1 MRKIYLLAIIFALII
16 GTTSYILT
24 TNKDTTNM
32 ENVNQTA
39 SNGNIESESKENNSE
54 NENENA
60 IEEIEVG
67 VNIWNKA
74 PNFTLTDI
82 EGNAIQLTDFQGK
95 KILLNFWTSWCR
107 YCKAEMTELIEFY
120 RVKEDSELVVLSI
133 NVSSEERK
141 IEDAHQFVKENNL
154 PFPVV
159 FDEDGAITELYRVQG
174 YPTNIFIDQSGIIR
188 QKIVGGITIKD
199 VQTIF
204 NEIQ

>member
-1 MRKIYLLAIIFALII
+1 MRKMYLLVIIFVLVI
-16 GTTSYILT
+16 GTTGYILT

-32 ENVNQTA
+32 KNVNRTA
-39 SNGNIESESKENNSE
+39 SDGNIESESKESDSE
-54 NENENA
+54 DV

-82 EGNAIQLTDFQGK
+82 DGNNIQLTDFQGK

-120 RVKEDSELVVLSI
+120 RVKDDSELVVLSV

-141 IEDAHQFVKENNL
+141 TEDAYQFIKENNL

-159 FDEDGAITELYRVQG
+159 FDKDGVITELYRVQG
-174 YPTNIFIDQSGIIR
+174 YPTNIFIDQSGVIR
-188 QKIVGGITIKD
+188 QKILGGITIKD

-204 NEIQ
+204 DEMQ